1 MQRRQH
7 SIYLMA
13 HTKGLMTPVIKKR
26 KIFKGF
32 EGNGD
37 IILGLLSWGSNPL
50 KPENFCAAPHIE
62 FVISFTPKKILK
74 QIKIISKI
82 WQADPPPPPCHKYK
96 KNAKDHT
103 HIFNL
108 HPAPPPPNSPSQS
121 ATLSVTVLTVLLLL
135 MKNMRYGQTPLALW
149 VGR

>member
-1 MQRRQH
+1 MNHKFALTVMQTRQH

-13 HTKGLMTPVIKKR
+13 PTKGLMIPVIKKR

-82 WQADPPPPPCHKYK
+82 WQADP
-96 KNAKDHT
+96 
-103 HIFNL
+103 
-108 HPAPPPPNSPSQS
+108 APPHATNIKKMQRTTPIFLIFTLLPHPP
-121 ATLSVTVLTVLLLL
+121 
-135 MKNMRYGQTPLALW
+135 TPLAKVQL
-149 VGR
+149 